1 MKFFIRY
8 FAAGLT
14 LAAILFASD
23 IRNNAEETIKT
34 VFSGDV
40 EYDMM
45 KIEIPRSLKSQIE
58 QEVRQRFFANEVYV
72 WKISKGSSIAGYA
85 VMDNVYGKSMPIT
98 FLVVFDK
105 EFRILNSSIIKYR
118 EPYGGG
124 VANENWNS
132 QFTGKDSSSSFEVG
146 KEISGISG
154 ATISVN
160 SVSKGIRKLAL
171 LIPKISEQF

>member
-1 MKFFIRY
+1 MKIFIKY
-8 FAAGLT
+8 FAAGLM
-14 LAAILFASD
+14 LAAILSASD
-23 IRNNAEETIKT
+23 IRNNAEETIKN
-34 VFSGDV
+34 VFPGDV
-40 EYDMM
+40 KYDLM
-45 KIEIPRSLKSQIE
+45 KIDIPQRLKSQIE
-58 QEVRQRFFANEVYV
+58 KKVQQRFFANELYI
-72 WKISKGSSIAGYA
+72 WKISKGPSITGYA

-98 FLVVFDK
+98 FLVVFDR

-124 VANENWNS
+124 VANENWND
-132 QFTGKDSSSSFEVG
+132 QFAGKDSSSSFKVG
-146 KEISGISG
+146 SEISGISG